1 MILGKEAHMHAV
13 LSRPGPRRWLLPVV
27 PGILVALLFVAL
39 PDAPARMLVRDAG
52 LNKDVRDE
60 TAALNTFRP
69 GLLQARVADR
79 DVVVEQSA
87 LAQEEAISGVRLP
100 LDAMWNDNS
109 PTREDLNAPPIETYA
124 RAFTAAPAL
133 QSGIA
138 PEASSD
144 AIASMLGQLRTQDE
158 ALLREPLL
166 GMRLAEKALLAD
178 SGSWSARQLSHW
190 AAIFA
195 TKVNEIA
202 IPDGTRAKLERLV
215 AVYQNDAL
223 AMNNARLQDRH
234 DAEMP
239 RAAAA
244 GAVETGSAHTDRT
257 LGTGPLGTRP
267 LSTGQGRVND
277 AVNAARGHLWW
288 MLGAVLVFMA
298 LIAGGGG
305 FVFGRA
311 VAVNRTL
318 ARS

>member
-1 MILGKEAHMHAV
+1 MHAV

-60 TAALNTFRP
+60 TAALSTSRP
-69 GLLQARVADR
+69 GFLQARVAER

-87 LAQEEAISGVRLP
+87 LAQEEAISGVRQP
-100 LDAMWNDNS
+100 LDANS

-215 AVYQNDAL
+215 AVYQHDAL
-223 AMNNARLQDRH
+223 AMNNARLQD
-234 DAEMP
+234 
-239 RAAAA
+239 
-244 GAVETGSAHTDRT
+244 
-257 LGTGPLGTRP
+257 
-267 LSTGQGRVND
+267 
-277 AVNAARGHLWW
+277 
-288 MLGAVLVFMA
+288 
-298 LIAGGGG
+298 
-305 FVFGRA
+305 
-311 VAVNRTL
+311 
-318 ARS
+318 

>member
-1 MILGKEAHMHAV
+1 MHAV
-13 LSRPGPRRWLLPVV
+13 LSRPGPHRWLLPVV

-60 TAALNTFRP
+60 TAALSTSRP
-69 GLLQARVADR
+69 GFLQARVAER

-215 AVYQNDAL
+215 AVYQHDAL

-257 LGTGPLGTRP
+257 LGTGPLGTR
-267 LSTGQGRVND
+267 QGRVND
-277 AVNAARGHLWW
+277 AVNAARGHLW
-288 MLGAVLVFMA
+288 
-298 LIAGGGG
+298 
-305 FVFGRA
+305 
-311 VAVNRTL
+311 
-318 ARS
+318 